1 MESQSGDFGEEGLAL
16 GAPARLFAEPLL
28 FLPQPALLLAA
39 PRLVAVLLGLGA
51 RGAGRTDVAQANRV
65 PLHVDRRR
73 RVYLDGLVHSRT
85 L

>member
-39 PRLVAVLLGLGA
+39 PRLLAAFPDEGPAA
-51 RGAGRTDVAQANRV
+51 RAGPT
-65 PLHVDRRR
+65 
-73 RVYLDGLVHSRT
+73 
-85 L
+85 